1 MHAFFLVPIKFSFVI
16 NEKTVDKQMVL
27 LIGDLILPTLTANS
41 LQLQFLLQRLYLQPE
56 ILKRCQEEIDR
67 VVGDSRLPTL
77 NDRVK

>member
-1 MHAFFLVPIKFSFVI
+1 MIFQTSFEFNI
-16 NEKTVDKQMVL
+16 EFDEQIIDKQMVL

-67 VVGDSRLPTL
+67 VVGGSRLPTL